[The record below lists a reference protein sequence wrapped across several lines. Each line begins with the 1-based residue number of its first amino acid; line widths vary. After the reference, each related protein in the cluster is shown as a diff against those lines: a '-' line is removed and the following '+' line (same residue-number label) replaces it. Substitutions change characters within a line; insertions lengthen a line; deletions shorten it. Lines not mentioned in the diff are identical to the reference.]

1 MPIQSMILELD
12 NSLLITSHNYQLL
25 DKKKMVCF
33 NNNKKILELTQLGS
47 HSGST
52 NLPSHLG
59 LTSFMSKLIQ
69 KET

>member
-1 MPIQSMILELD
+1 
-12 NSLLITSHNYQLL
+12 
-25 DKKKMVCF
+25 MVCF